1 MSAPLPSRAAPV
13 DDPRMDWDL
22 PHPHVVRFAVD
33 DAEID
38 EYRHVNNAVYLT
50 WCERVAWDH
59 STALGLGKAH
69 CLSLDRGM
77 ANVRATIA
85 WLRPALPG
93 DVVEMGTW
101 MLTPAPRV
109 RALRR
114 FQVRR
119 ASDATT
125 LARIEIEYVCLEL
138 STGRA
143 VRAPREFTAAY
154 AARADVLAALAG
166 APVV

>member
-1 MSAPLPSRAAPV
+1 MH
-13 DDPRMDWDL
+13 WDL

-38 EYRHVNNAVYLT
+38 EYRHVNNAVYLE

-59 STALGLGKAH
+59 STALGLDKAH

-93 DVVEMGTW
+93 DEIVVGTW

-114 FQVRR
+114 FQVCR
-119 ASDATT
+119 ASDGAT

-143 VRAPREFTAAY
+143 VRAPREFTDAY
-154 AARADVLAALAG
+154 SARAEVLAALG
-166 APVV
+166 DAPAV